1 MINELRY
8 SKKTT
13 DKYAPQKKGKIRGNQ
28 PAVMVKEPS
37 KQIMKRSK
45 SKTLYLKWPSWE
57 NFLAYKNLKN
67 TNATT

>member
-37 KQIMKRSK
+37 KQVMKRSK
-45 SKTLYLKWPSWE
+45 SKTLYFK
-57 NFLAYKNLKN
+57 
-67 TNATT
+67 